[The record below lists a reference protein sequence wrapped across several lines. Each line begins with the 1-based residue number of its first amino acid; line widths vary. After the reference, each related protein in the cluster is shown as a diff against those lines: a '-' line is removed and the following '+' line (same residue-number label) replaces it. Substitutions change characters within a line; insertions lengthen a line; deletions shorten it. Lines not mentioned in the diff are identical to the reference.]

1 MDCPKCGYHKMLVI
15 DYRNLKLDETIRRR
29 RECQKC
35 GYRFTTYEYI
45 ANDEIKDENS
55 ARRMIKR
62 IKNILD
68 DYNQEVKL

>member
-1 MDCPKCGYHKMLVI
+1 MDCPKCGYHKTLVTEC
-15 DYRNLKLDETIRRR
+15 RELKRDETIRRR

-45 ANDEIKDENS
+45 VNAEIKDENS
-55 ARRMIKR
+55 ARRMLKR

-68 DYNQEVKL
+68 DYNQENKL